1 MSVTDAEREFE
12 RGMTKFGDGNVL
24 GAMVH
29 FEKAANM
36 GGTPECL
43 SFLGYCIAKE
53 RGQAFKGLSLCR
65 EAIDE
70 QTENPVHYLNMAKI
84 HLLGRNLTE
93 ALDVLRQGAS
103 FGPNEE
109 ISELLESIG
118 TRKPP
123 ALSFLHRDNPINKY
137 LGKLLG
143 KFGMR

>member
-1 MSVTDAEREFE
+1 VSLLDIEREFE
-12 RGMTKFGDGNVL
+12 RGMTKFREGNVL

-29 FEKAANM
+29 FEKAVNL

-53 RGQAFKGLSLCR
+53 RGQACKGLTLCR

-70 QTENPVHYLNMAKI
+70 QPENPVHYLNMAKI
-84 HLLGRNLTE
+84 HLLGRKLTE
-93 ALDVLRQGAS
+93 ALDALRQGAS

-109 ISELLESIG
+109 ISQMLEAIG

-123 ALSFLHRDNPINKY
+123 AISFLHRDNPINKY
-137 LGKLLG
+137 LGVLLG
-143 KFGMR
+143 KLGMR

>member
-1 MSVTDAEREFE
+1 MSGIDAEREFE
-12 RGMTKFGDGNVL
+12 RGIAKFREGNLL

-29 FEKAANM
+29 FEKAVDA
-36 GGTPECL
+36 GGTPQCL
-43 SFLGYCIAKE
+43 SYLGYCIARE
-53 RGQAFKGLSLCR
+53 RGQAWKGLALCR
-65 EAIDE
+65 EALDE
-70 QTENPVHYLNMAKI
+70 EPENPLHYLNMARI
-84 HLLGRNLTE
+84 HLLGRNLAE
-93 ALDVLRQGAS
+93 ALEALRHGAT
-103 FGPNEE
+103 FGPNQE